1 MSCLRID
8 QIYLYLEEQL
18 PASEIKEFEK
28 HLASCLKC
36 QEAVEERKVL
46 LQASQTLPLLET
58 PPDFT
63 SQVMARIF
71 PQKANFWNWM
81 IAAVACF
88 LSFIVIFTLYFVLS
102 GESLISLLTNLSHFG
117 LDILEKSSVFL
128 IKTAKLII
136 LLGKITIQFISFLT
150 NGMARLMKIIN
161 PEIQII
167 LVVLA
172 FILFTSLFWGV
183 KKKLITGEKA

>member
-1 MSCLRID
+1 
-8 QIYLYLEEQL
+8 
-18 PASEIKEFEK
+18 
-28 HLASCLKC
+28 
-36 QEAVEERKVL
+36 
-46 LQASQTLPLLET
+46 
-58 PPDFT
+58 
-63 SQVMARIF
+63 
-71 PQKANFWNWM
+71 
-81 IAAVACF
+81 
-88 LSFIVIFTLYFVLS
+88 
-102 GESLISLLTNLSHFG
+102 LISLLTNLSHFG
-117 LDILEKSSVFL
+117 LDILERSSVFL

-150 NGMARLMKIIN
+150 NGMARLMKIIS